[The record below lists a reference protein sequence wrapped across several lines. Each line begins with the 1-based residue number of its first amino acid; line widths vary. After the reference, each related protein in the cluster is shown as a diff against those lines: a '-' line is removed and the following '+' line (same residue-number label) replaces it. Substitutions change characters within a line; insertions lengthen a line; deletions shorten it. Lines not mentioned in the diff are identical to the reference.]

1 MTAAWDEVAWAAFAG
16 ELRAWQDAGRMAT
29 FWWRDDDAGRPHP
42 GFERLVALTAKTA
55 QPLGLAV
62 VPAWLT
68 PEVAGVLRDAPHH
81 VAMLQHGWAHAN
93 HESASSPGAGKPKP
107 AECGA
112 ARPPAVV
119 LAEAA
124 AGWDRLST
132 AVGARLLP
140 VFVPPWNRIAP
151 TVLEGLPAAGYRALS
166 AFGPRD
172 PRESAPGLQQL
183 NCHADPVLWRD
194 GKRFAGCAAT
204 LERLRDHLV
213 ARREGRTDPTGPTG
227 LLTHHR
233 DMTPDFWEFVEE
245 WLTRLR
251 DHPAAGFP
259 AITALIGTDSDLP
272 CSSH

>member
-1 MTAAWDEVAWAAFAG
+1 MTAAWDEVAWAAFVG
-16 ELRAWQDAGRMAT
+16 ELRAWQDAGHVAT
-29 FWWRDDDAGRPHP
+29 FWWRDDDAGRPHA
-42 GFERLVALTAKTA
+42 GFERLVALTAKTG

-68 PEVAGVLRDAPHH
+68 PEVAGALRDAPRH
-81 VAMLQHGWAHAN
+81 VAVLQHGWAHAN
-93 HESASSPGAGKPKP
+93 HESASPGAGKPKP

-151 TVLEGLPAAGYRALS
+151 AVRDGLAAAGYRALS
-166 AFGPRD
+166 SFGPCD
-172 PRESAPGLQQL
+172 AAPGLRRL
-183 NCHADPVLWRD
+183 NCHADPVLWRE
-194 GKRFAGCAAT
+194 GKRFAGCAVT
-204 LERLRDHLV
+204 LDRLRDHLV
-213 ARREGRTDPTGPTG
+213 ARREGRVDWTEPTG

-233 DMTPDFWEFVEE
+233 DMATDFWEFVEE

-251 DHPAAGFP
+251 DHPAVGFP
-259 AITALIGTDSDLP
+259 PIPALIS
-272 CSSH
+272 